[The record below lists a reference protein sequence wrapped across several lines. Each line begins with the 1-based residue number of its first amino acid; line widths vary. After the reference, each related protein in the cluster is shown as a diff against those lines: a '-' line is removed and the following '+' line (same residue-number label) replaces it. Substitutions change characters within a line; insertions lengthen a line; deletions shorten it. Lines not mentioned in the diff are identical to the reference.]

1 MFISIIAYFFIPAY
15 TIFFV
20 EGSDWF
26 TTNFSVIGNL
36 AGRQGE
42 FVLWG
47 LCVGIYF
54 FWCLRKIVSCM
65 EKRPKGMWLI
75 PLSLVLLTFAITT
88 PYLPEALPFK
98 SFLHIVFAFMA
109 AVCLMFRLYPNLIAL
124 CRQEKNA
131 RLQEATAS
139 PTYCP
144 YLTAL
149 NLITLISGTLLWL
162 VGIVSSAL
170 EIFFTISTVIL
181 VKKLYERT
189 QQDIP

>member
-47 LCVGIYF
+47 LCVGLYF
-54 FWCLRKIVSCM
+54 FWILRRIVSLM
-65 EKRPKGMWLI
+65 KKRPIGTWLI
-75 PLSLVLLTFAITT
+75 PLSLLLLTFAITT
-88 PYLPEALPFK
+88 PYLPESLPFK
-98 SFLHIVFAFMA
+98 SFLHSVFAFLA
-109 AVCLMFRLYPNLIAL
+109 AVCLICCLYLITASL
-124 CRQEKNA
+124 CRQDVH
-131 RLQEATAS
+131 
-139 PTYCP
+139 TYRR
-144 YLTAL
+144 YLVGL
-149 NLITLISGTLLWL
+149 LLLTLISGALLWL
-162 VGIVSSAL
+162 AGIVSSAL

-181 VKKLYERT
+181 VKRLYDKLHRT
-189 QQDIP
+189 DASSKDVSR